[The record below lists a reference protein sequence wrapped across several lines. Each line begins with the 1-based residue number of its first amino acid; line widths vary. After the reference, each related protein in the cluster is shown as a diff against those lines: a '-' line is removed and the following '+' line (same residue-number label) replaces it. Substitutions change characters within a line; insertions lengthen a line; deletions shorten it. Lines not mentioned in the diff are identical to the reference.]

1 MQITA
6 HANYTKTQEEVTTIR
21 DAVAGQY
28 AVKAKERTYLPHP
41 TRGETESKDAKQLY
55 AAFLAGAEF
64 DEYPTN
70 TLDANIGKLSLKST
84 QIELPER
91 LQYLENDCDGDGL
104 SLIGLLTSCASN
116 VMQVGYHVL
125 VVDYKG
131 LTDVDATQLSLA
143 DIQAIKPRAT
153 IKQYSR
159 ENVINWSFS
168 RKSGV
173 LQLDYIVLREI
184 ATDFDPNNMTH
195 NEIKSFIIL
204 ALDEEGRYYQQK
216 VIEGKSGQEEGERNY
231 VMVGG
236 QPLTWLPVQIV
247 SDDTVS
253 GDLPMGFGILSP
265 IVNLT
270 YARYRMSAVYK
281 ATLAQLAP
289 TIMTR
294 GWMNGDMDLFEEVN
308 KRDYIVTGLGG
319 VNNLPNS
326 VEVEIVSSGVS
337 LEPMEKYFAENLDKI
352 KQLGGVVSQTQTNK
366 TATQVET
373 ESADQKAQLDMIAN
387 AIETSVKQCLL
398 YCGMFEG
405 LWSPDGIEMQ
415 SDDIVLQLSREFTK
429 VKMPIE
435 QARML
440 LDLDLAGKLP
450 EGALLELLHKG
461 NLIDADIAELMNGID
476 NNA

>member
-6 HANYTKTQEEVTTIR
+6 HPNYIKTASDVTAIR

-28 AVKAKERTYLPHP
+28 AVKAKQRTYLPHP
-41 TRGETESKDAKQLY
+41 NRGDTSTDDAKLLY

-64 DEYPTN
+64 DEYPSN
-70 TLDANIGKLSLKST
+70 TLYANIGKLSLKST

-91 LQYLENDCDGDGL
+91 LRYLENDCDGDGL
-104 SLIGLLTSCASN
+104 SLTGLLTSCASN
-116 VMQVGYHVL
+116 VMQVGFHVL

-153 IKQYSR
+153 IKQYTR
-159 ENVINWSFS
+159 ENVINWSFA
-168 RKSGV
+168 RIGGTMQ
-173 LQLDYIVLREI
+173 LQYVMLQEI
-184 ATDFDPNNMTH
+184 TTDFDPRNLVHDTV
-195 NEIKSFIIL
+195 KSYTVL
-204 ALDEEGRYYQQK
+204 ALDENGNYYQQK
-216 VIEGKSGQEEGERNY
+216 IVKGLAGQEESGRNY
-231 VMVGG
+231 VTVGG
-236 QPLTWLPVQIV
+236 KPLTWLPVQIV
-247 SDDTVS
+247 SDDAVS
-253 GDLPMGFGILSP
+253 GELPIGFGILSS

-289 TIMTR
+289 TIMTK
-294 GWMNGDMDLFEEVN
+294 GWSNGDLELFQEVN
-308 KRDYIVTGLGG
+308 GRNYIVTGLGG

-326 VEVEIVSSGVS
+326 VEVDIISSGVS
-337 LEPMEKYFAENLDKI
+337 LEPMEKYFAENVDKI
-352 KQLGGVVSQTQTNK
+352 RQLGGIVSQSQQNK
-366 TATQVET
+366 TATQVDT
-373 ESADQKAQLDMIAN
+373 ESADQKAQLDTIAT
-387 AIETSVKQCLL
+387 AVESGVTQCLL

-405 LWSPDGIEMQ
+405 LWSQDKIE
-415 SDDIVLQLSREFTK
+415 SNLDAIVLQLSREFTK
-429 VKMPIE
+429 IKMPIE

-461 NLIDADIAELMNGID
+461 NLIDADIAELINGID

>member
-6 HANYTKTQEEVTTIR
+6 HANYTKTQAEVTAIR

-28 AVKAKERTYLPHP
+28 AVKAKQRTYLPHP
-41 TRGETESKDAKQLY
+41 TRGDTNTDDAKQLY
-55 AAFLAGAEF
+55 SAFLAGAEF
-64 DEYPTN
+64 DEYPSN

-84 QIELPER
+84 QIELHDR
-91 LQYLENDCDGDGL
+91 LQYLESDCDGDGL

-143 DIQAIKPRAT
+143 DIQAIQPRAT
-153 IKQYSR
+153 IKQYTR

-168 RKSGV
+168 RKNGV
-173 LQLDYIVLREI
+173 LQLDYIVLREV
-184 ATDFDPNNMTH
+184 ATDFDAGTMTH
-195 NEIKSFIIL
+195 DAIESFIIL

-216 VIEGKSGQEEGERNY
+216 IVKGLAGQEEGERNY
-231 VMVGG
+231 VLVNG

-247 SDDTVS
+247 SDETVS

-294 GWMNGDMDLFEEVN
+294 GWSNGDMDLFQEVN
-308 KRDYIVTGLGG
+308 GRNYIVTGLGG

-337 LEPMEKYFAENLDKI
+337 LEPMERYFAENLEKI
-352 KQLGGVVSQTQTNK
+352 KQLGGVVSQTQANK

-387 AIETSVKQCLL
+387 AIESSVKQCLL

-405 LWSPDGIEMQ
+405 LWSPDSIEMQ
-415 SDDIVLQLSREFTK
+415 LDAIVLQLSREFTK